1 MKKIVLLLYLAF
13 LFLNSHAQ
21 IDYTSQI
28 QPILSSKCVS
38 CHGGTNGVSLNDY
51 EATMNSKGS
60 SYNKLIVT
68 AGDAAQSPLYDKLL
82 ASPQKGSRMPQGSNL
97 STTEINL
104 IKDWIN
110 QGATKVATSVEEEFA
125 PNGFALLGNFPNPF
139 NPSTVVSFQLPVSSS
154 VMLSVYNASG
164 LEVLNEQKDF
174 SAGKNEFS
182 LLLANNASGLYL
194 YKLTAFGSNGV
205 AFSGVGKMM
214 LIK

>member
-139 NPSTVVSFQLPVSSS
+139 NPSTVISFQ
-154 VMLSVYNASG
+154 
-164 LEVLNEQKDF
+164 
-174 SAGKNEFS
+174 
-182 LLLANNASGLYL
+182 
-194 YKLTAFGSNGV
+194 
-205 AFSGVGKMM
+205 
-214 LIK
+214 